1 MDLQIDD
8 VVKGQV
14 SWPPWVEII
23 TNVSHLMTVFNS
35 SVNFYI
41 YLAKHWRIILGRPES
56 AASERTETIRLRT
69 SVVVHDNHHYPV
81 HNNRSSSFV
90 NSNHLTIPNHH
101 EHAGEQTHMLVSA
114 DVSASANDGEPRRTT
129 RNGEVHC

>member
-1 MDLQIDD
+1 M
-8 VVKGQV
+8 
-14 SWPPWVEII
+14 

-41 YLAKHWRIILGRPES
+41 YLAKHWRIIFGRPES

-81 HNNRSSSFV
+81 HNNRNSSFV
-90 NSNHLTIPNHH
+90 TTNSNHLTIPNHH
-101 EHAGEQTHMLVSA
+101 EHAGEQTQMLVSA
-114 DVSASANDGEPRRTT
+114 DVSASNDGEPQQPRRTTTT